1 VLQQRCSS
9 AALVLQQ
16 CCSVLQQC
24 CFSVAVVLQQCCSS
38 VAAALQQGVLP
49 RRSGLPRG
57 SMHLSRARA
66 SSHAH
71 PHLPHAGP
79 TPIPCPCALHA
90 FSSLSMRPIRRRSMR
105 ARRHVRHLHCGG
117 SSWQQGRGLLQGLGI
132 LGIPAKRATARERTM
147 EQEKTRCRAAL
158 FSAARATS
166 GRVEGACHRTTP
178 PCCRAA
184 GRGFA
189 RRHPALPAG

>member
-79 TPIPCPCALHA
+79 TPIPCPCALPA
-90 FSSLSMRPIRRRSMR
+90 LSSLSMRLHPDAPCVHAGTCATCTAAAAAGSRVGVWCKASAYLAYLPNVRL
-105 ARRHVRHLHCGG
+105 HVRG
-117 SSWQQGRGLLQGLGI
+117 
-132 LGIPAKRATARERTM
+132 P
-147 EQEKTRCRAAL
+147 
-158 FSAARATS
+158 
-166 GRVEGACHRTTP
+166 
-178 PCCRAA
+178 
-184 GRGFA
+184 
-189 RRHPALPAG
+189 